1 MISLD
6 RVALTC
12 DLAETYGL
20 LNWEAVP
27 VATLAMLAVGLRE
40 NSRIKMRLSG
50 RPTPTETLLLAA
62 ALDRLST
69 LVWFQTK
76 DGQAGTNKPK
86 SLVAVL
92 LGDTQEVTRDVQS
105 YETSEEFEQE
115 WQRITG
121 VAHG

>member
-76 DGQAGTNKPK
+76 DSQAGTNKPK

>member
-6 RVALTC
+6 RAAFTC

-27 VATLAMLAVGLRE
+27 VATLATLAVGLRE

-50 RPTPTETLLLAA
+50 RQTATETLLLAA
-62 ALDRLST
+62 VLDRLST
-69 LVWFQTK
+69 LVWFQTE
-76 DGQAGTNKPK
+76 DGQVGVNRPK

-92 LGDTQEVTRDVQS
+92 LGETQEARRNVQS
-105 YETSEEFEQE
+105 YETSEEFEQA
-115 WQRITG
+115 WRRITG